1 MFILYNMSE
10 VSYNRIGTDG
20 FEVKSLV
27 LLTNNIH
34 GLLPFGVV
42 VAVAVVVSETPD
54 PVYR

>member
-27 LLTNNIH
+27 FLTNNIH

-42 VAVAVVVSETPD
+42 VAVAVVVS
-54 PVYR
+54 